1 MLRNLTIEEFVQQTA
16 SGAPTPGGG
25 SVAALVGSIGAALNV
40 MVYNLTEDK
49 KVYRE
54 FEPALRDEVDQAAKK
69 LTKLYDELLVEM
81 QNDTTAF
88 DKVMDAF
95 KLPKETEEEKAKRS
109 EAIQEGYKVAMEVPL
124 KTANLCLEA
133 LFLMEVLSIHGSLH
147 AISDVG
153 VGCLLAYA
161 GVEGSL
167 LNVRINL
174 NSMKSNDYTD
184 EIKEKMEK
192 ILNIAKDTR
201 SIVMNN
207 VYGRLED

>member
-1 MLRNLTIEEFVQQTA
+1 MLKKLSIEEFVNQTA

-25 SVAALVGSIGAALNV
+25 SVAALAGSIGAALNV
-40 MVYNLTEDK
+40 MVYYLTNDK

-54 FEPALRDEVDQAAKK
+54 FTPELRNQIDVASSKLKALS
-69 LTKLYDELLVEM
+69 DELLVEM

-88 DKVMDAF
+88 DSVMQAY
-95 KLPKETEEEKAKRS
+95 KMPKETEEEKMVRMD
-109 EAIQEGYKVAMEVPL
+109 AIQEGYKKAMEIPL

-153 VGCLLAYA
+153 VGCLLTYA
-161 GVEGSL
+161 GVESSL

-174 NSMKSNDYTD
+174 NNMKKGSYTD
-184 EIKEKMEK
+184 EIAQKMDK
-192 ILNIAKDTR
+192 ILKIAKETKA
-201 SIVMNN
+201 IIMKN
-207 VYGRLED
+207 VYGRLE

>member
-1 MLRNLTIEEFVQQTA
+1 MLKKLSIEEFVNQTA

-25 SVAALVGSIGAALNV
+25 SVAALAGSIGAALNV
-40 MVYNLTEDK
+40 MVYYLTNDK

-54 FEPALRDEVDQAAKK
+54 FTPELRNQIDVASSKLKALS
-69 LTKLYDELLVEM
+69 DELLVEM

-88 DKVMDAF
+88 DSVMQAY
-95 KLPKETEEEKAKRS
+95 KMPKETEEEKMVRMD
-109 EAIQEGYKVAMEVPL
+109 AIQEGYKKAMEVPL

-153 VGCLLAYA
+153 VGCLLTYA
-161 GVEGSL
+161 GVESSL

-174 NSMKSNDYTD
+174 NNMKKGSYTD
-184 EIKEKMEK
+184 EIAQKMDK
-192 ILNIAKDTR
+192 ILKIAKETKA
-201 SIVMNN
+201 IIMKN
-207 VYGRLED
+207 VYGRLE